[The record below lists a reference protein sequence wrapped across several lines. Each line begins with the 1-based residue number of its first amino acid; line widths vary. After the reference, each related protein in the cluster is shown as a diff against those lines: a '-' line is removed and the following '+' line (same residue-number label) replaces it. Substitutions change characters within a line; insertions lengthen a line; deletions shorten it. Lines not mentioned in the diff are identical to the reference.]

1 MKKRAALLSGA
12 LLLGMVPALFA
23 PAPVSAASPSPF
35 IVDVSNA
42 YRPVTHVASGSL
54 YGLAEEGRPAN
65 DLIAPTHPKMFTQM
79 APGGQQLP
87 NGETKPVG
95 DALKV
100 APIAKRNGA
109 EVTIRMPDIYPDFPY
124 KWVSWDDWYGKVDQI
139 VKARLDSGADNIY
152 GYEIWNEPDGTWDTN
167 KAGSFNEGWEKTYLR
182 IKQQDTTTKII
193 GPSITHY
200 NEGWLKD
207 FLTYARDHHV
217 LPDIIS
223 WHELGAPEGYYV
235 DGPAPQYISSHI
247 SAYRALEK
255 QLGISP
261 RLISINEY
269 GVISEQAVPGNMTR
283 YIAQFERSG
292 VDTANIAFWFRPGR
306 LSNLVTANGEK
317 NGAWWLYKWYGDM
330 SGQMVMTTPPNPQ
343 ALDLDGIASVNDS
356 KQQVDVVFGGGTGN
370 HTIVIKGLNALSAF
384 SGTASVKLES
394 TPWYGVDTPVSEPTT
409 VFTGNVAIQNGQITI
424 PVTDMKSSSGYHVTI
439 TPASQSD
446 ITRYEAEKANVQ
458 GASVLSSSHAS
469 SSSYVGRIDHP
480 DSYVEFTVSA
490 PAAGNYNLT
499 VGYANGGSSTS
510 QQSLSVNGAE
520 ATTLNYPATRGW
532 LDAADGAA
540 VQQQIALKEGSNTI
554 RLTKAGSGYAEL
566 DYIQLQQLGSFKQRV
581 EAEDAKVQGARIV
594 NSSFASND
602 RFVGNIDN
610 NDSSVTFSVYAPA
623 AGTYKMDVGYANG
636 TNATSTHTLTI
647 NGQAQ
652 DAVSYPTTGG
662 WTANVPNFGTRQI
675 VTVSVNLKQG
685 DNTIVLG
692 KGNGYAELD
701 YIEVY

>member
-1 MKKRAALLSGA
+1 MKKMAVLLSGA
-12 LLLGMVPALFA
+12 LLLGLAPALLA
-23 PAPVSAASPSPF
+23 PTSVSAASTAPF
-35 IVDVSNA
+35 TVDVSNT

-54 YGLAEEGRPAN
+54 YGLAEEGRPAE
-65 DLIAPTHPKMFTQM
+65 DLIGPTKPKMFTQM

-100 APIAKRNGA
+100 ASIANRNGA

-124 KWVSWDDWYGKVDQI
+124 KWVSWDDWYAKVDQI

-152 GYEIWNEPDGTWDTN
+152 GYEIWNEPDGTWNTQA
-167 KAGSFNEGWEKTYLR
+167 AGSFNEGWEKTYNR
-182 IKQQDTTTKII
+182 IKQQDPTAKII

-200 NEGWLKD
+200 NEGWLRD

-235 DGPAPQYISSHI
+235 DSPAPGYISDHI
-247 SAYRALEK
+247 AAYRALEK
-255 QLGISP
+255 ELGISP
-261 RLISINEY
+261 RPISINEY
-269 GVISEQAVPGNMTR
+269 GVISEEGVPGSMTR

-292 VDTANIAFWFRPGR
+292 VDTANLAFWFRPGR
-306 LSNLVTANGEK
+306 LSNLITASGEK
-317 NGAWWLYKWYGDM
+317 NGGWWLYKWYGDM
-330 SGQMVMTTPPNPQ
+330 SGQMVMTTPPNPK

-356 KQQVDVVFGGGTGN
+356 KQQVDVVIGGGTGN
-370 HTIVIKGLNALSAF
+370 HNVVVKGLDTLTAF
-384 SGTASVKLES
+384 SDIANVKLES
-394 TPWYGVDTPVSEPTT
+394 TPWYGVDTAVSAPTT
-409 VFTGNVAIQNGQITI
+409 VFTGNFAIQNGQIVI
-424 PVTDMKSSSGYHVTI
+424 PVTDMKASYGYRLTVT
-439 TPASQSD
+439 AGAQSD
-446 ITRYEAEKANVQ
+446 ITRYEAEKANVNH
-458 GASVLSSSHAS
+458 ANVLSSTHAS
-469 SSSYVGRIDHP
+469 SNGYVGRIDDP
-480 DSYVEFTVSA
+480 DSYVEFTVNA
-490 PAAGNYNLT
+490 PADGNYNLT

-510 QQSLSVNGAE
+510 QQALSVNGAA
-520 ATTLNYPATRGW
+520 ATTLSYPATGGW
-532 LDAADGAA
+532 LDSADGSS
-540 VQQQIALKEGSNTI
+540 VQQQVALKQGSNTI

-566 DYIQLQQLGSFKQRV
+566 DYIQLQQLGSFDQRV
-581 EAEDAKVQGARIV
+581 EAEDAQVQNARIV

-610 NDSSVTFSVYAPA
+610 SDSAVTFKVNAPA
-623 AGTYKMDVGYANG
+623 AGTYKMDIGYANG
-636 TNATSTHTLTI
+636 TDSTSTHTLTI
-647 NGQAQ
+647 NGQSQTAI
-652 DAVSYPTTGG
+652 SYSTTGG

-685 DNTIVLG
+685 DNTIVFG

>member
-1 MKKRAALLSGA
+1 MKKMAVLLSGA
-12 LLLGMVPALFA
+12 LLLGMVPALFV
-23 PAPVSAASPSPF
+23 PAPVSAATPAPF
-35 IVDVSNA
+35 TVDVSNL

-54 YGLAEEGRPAN
+54 YGLAEQGRPAD

-79 APGGQQLP
+79 APDGQQLP
-87 NGETKPVG
+87 NGETKPIG

-109 EVTIRMPDIYPDFPY
+109 EVTIRLPDIYPDFPY
-124 KWVSWDDWYGKVDQI
+124 QWVSWDDWYGKVDKMVQ
-139 VKARLDSGADNIY
+139 ARLDSGADNIY
-152 GYEIWNEPDGTWDTN
+152 GYELWNEPDWTWNTN
-167 KAGSFNEGWEKTYLR
+167 KAGPFNDGWTKTYNR
-182 IKQQDTTTKII
+182 IHALDPNTKTI
-193 GPSITHY
+193 GPSISKY
-200 NEGWLKD
+200 DSNFIKS
-207 FLTYARDHHV
+207 FLTNARDTNT

-223 WHELGAPEGYYV
+223 WHEL
-235 DGPAPQYISSHI
+235 DGPKPIIDHVAD
-247 SAYRALEK
+247 YRAIEK
-255 QLGISP
+255 ELGISP
-261 RLISINEY
+261 RPISINEY
-269 GVISEQAVPGNMTR
+269 STPAEEAVPGDLSQ

-292 VDTANIAFWFRPGR
+292 VDTATIAFWFRPGR
-306 LSNLVTANGEK
+306 LSNLITANGEK
-317 NGAWWLYKWYGDM
+317 NGGWWLYKWYGDM
-330 SGQMVMTTPPNPQ
+330 NGQMALTTPGNSSN
-343 ALDLDGIASVNDS
+343 LDGAASVSND
-356 KQQVDVVFGGGTGN
+356 KKEIDVLFGGGSGN
-370 HTIVIKGLNALSAF
+370 QNVVIKGLDGLSTF

-394 TPWYGVDTPVSEPTT
+394 TPWYGVDTAVSEPTT

-480 DSYVEFTVSA
+480 DSYVEFTVNA

-510 QQSLSVNGAE
+510 QQSLSVNRAE
-520 ATTLNYPATRGW
+520 ATTLNYPATGGW

-566 DYIQLQQLGSFKQRV
+566 DYIQLQQLESFKQRV